1 MAYKGR
7 FRPDN
12 PEKYKGNPTNIIY
25 RSLWELKFMRYL
37 DSHPRIIQWSSEE
50 IIIPYVSP
58 VDRRVHRYF
67 PDFWVKLEDKDGNI
81 NTMLVEIKPLKQ
93 VKEPVIQ
100 EKVTKRYLNEVMTY
114 GINMAKWKAAKEFCA
129 DRNWIF
135 KILTEKELGVG
146 KL

>member
-1 MAYKGR
+1 
-7 FRPDN
+7 
-12 PEKYKGNPTNIIY
+12 
-25 RSLWELKFMRYL
+25 
-37 DSHPRIIQWSSEE
+37 
-50 IIIPYVSP
+50 
-58 VDRRVHRYF
+58 
-67 PDFWVKLEDKDGNI
+67 
-81 NTMLVEIKPLKQ
+81 MLVEIKPLKQ